1 MSLVK
6 QSYKYFKYKLRS
18 ATKYDIHSPFVFD
31 LVTKVIND
39 KTKYDCYATIEN
51 LRAQLL
57 RDEREINVL
66 DLGAGSK
73 LQSNNKRKVKD
84 ICRTAEKNKK
94 YAQLLF
100 RLVKEFQPETII
112 DLGTSLGLTTL
123 YLSEGNS
130 TAKITTIEGCSE
142 TSALAKENFA
152 KYNAKNIELVTGNFD
167 DKLLEVLNRNVKP
180 QTSNV
185 KLDFVFFDGNHR
197 KIPTLNYFNLC
208 LNYSHNDSVFVFDD
222 INWSDEMAEAWDEIK
237 KHPSVTVSVDL
248 FFLGIVFFRK
258 EQVRQHFLI
267 DF

>member
-18 ATKYDIHSPFVFD
+18 ATKYDIHSPFIFH
-31 LVTKVIND
+31 LVVNTIQD
-39 KTKYDCYATIEN
+39 KTKYDCYAKIEN

-66 DLGAGSK
+66 DLGAGSQLTK
-73 LQSNNKRKVKD
+73 NNKRKVKD
-84 ICRTAEKNKK
+84 ICTTAEKNKK

-130 TAKITTIEGCSE
+130 TAKITTIEGCPE
-142 TSALAKENFA
+142 TSAVAKENFT
-152 KYNAKNIELVTGNFD
+152 KYGAKNIELVTGNFD
-167 DKLLEVLNRNVKP
+167 DVLETTLNANK
-180 QTSNV
+180 
-185 KLDFVFFDGNHR
+185 KADFVFFDGNHR

-208 LNYSHNDSVFVFDD
+208 LKCAHNNSVFVFDD

-248 FFLGIVFFRK
+248 FFMGIVFFRK
-258 EQVRQHFLI
+258 EQARQHFLI